1 MSGRWGKNIS
11 FFFIVLFGCAIP
23 IRMTGGQKIKDV
35 YNGLLKVKIKRKSE
49 ISEEELFIVT
59 QVTLNFNLLNT
70 LKSL

>member
-1 MSGRWGKNIS
+1 
-11 FFFIVLFGCAIP
+11 
-23 IRMTGGQKIKDV
+23 MTGGQKIKDV